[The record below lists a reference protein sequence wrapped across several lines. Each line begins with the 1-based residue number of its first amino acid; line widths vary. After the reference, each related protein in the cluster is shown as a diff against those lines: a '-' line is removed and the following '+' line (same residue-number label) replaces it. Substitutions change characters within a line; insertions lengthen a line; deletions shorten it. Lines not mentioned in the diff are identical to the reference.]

1 MGSHRASSASCRRLV
16 VSWTQM
22 SLGWRSRMTRT
33 RSMLL
38 LLVLV
43 ATASAQINFGG
54 GSSNSRTPSSSGGQ
68 RPSSIGSSSR
78 PSSGSSIQ
86 FANKNPSAKEV
97 AQGLQSKRQT
107 LATVLKSQGVTPAV
121 DVNIRGTLGTRRLGD
136 RCTTPQRTAG
146 TCQYIFARQ
155 CRPVLTAILTQGVTS
170 QIISYLVQA
179 IRSPCGFLGFDFT
192 LCCED
197 QNQPQITTQPPTTPR
212 PTTQRPTTQRPTT
225 QRPTTQ
231 TTAAPQQDNCGTNSN
246 NRIVGGTEARQGDWP
261 WAVVLGTKNAFSNR
275 FSVQCGG
282 TLLDQTTVLTAAHCF
297 DQAGGPN
304 VVRLGDHD
312 INTSSDGAQAVDVSI
327 RRIIQHPG
335 WDSNSLENDIC
346 ILKLSQPIQYSRDI
360 RRACLPNQYKGQ
372 DLPSVLARPQPIVV
386 GWGSTSTGTGPTNR
400 LRQAP
405 VQMVTQQQCAQA
417 YRQVSRVTIGATKLC
432 AGEGT
437 RDTCNG
443 DSGGGLFSR
452 NLGGGYA
459 VVGVTSF
466 GVECARDDFPG
477 VYTRVDEYLPWIQQ
491 NMG

>member
-1 MGSHRASSASCRRLV
+1 MAKARP
-16 VSWTQM
+16 
-22 SLGWRSRMTRT
+22 
-33 RSMLL
+33 LL
-38 LLVLV
+38 LLLFLFS
-43 ATASAQINFGG
+43 TISGQINFGG
-54 GSSNSRTPSSSGGQ
+54 SRTPSTSTGSQ
-68 RPSSIGSSSR
+68 KPSPSSPSGSR

-86 FANKNPSAKEV
+86 FSSEAQSAKEV
-97 AQGLQSKRQT
+97 VQGLQSKRQT

-136 RCTTPQRTAG
+136 QCTTPQRTAG

-155 CRPVLTAILTQGVTS
+155 CRPVLTAILTQGVT
-170 QIISYLVQA
+170 QQLISYLIQA

-197 QNQPQITTQPPTTPR
+197 QNQPPITTPRPTTPR
-212 PTTQRPTTQRPTT
+212 PTTQQPTTPQPTTQQPTTQRPTT
-225 QRPTTQ
+225 
-231 TTAAPQQDNCGTNSN
+231 AAPQLDNCGTNAN
-246 NRIVGGTEARQGDWP
+246 NRIVGGTESRQGDWP
-261 WAVVLGTKNAFSNR
+261 WAVVLGTKNTFSNR

-360 RRACLPNQYKGQ
+360 RRACLPTQYRGQ

-452 NLGGGYA
+452 NLGGGFA

>member
-1 MGSHRASSASCRRLV
+1 MGSQATGDKRRPGGANLSSMAK
-16 VSWTQM
+16 
-22 SLGWRSRMTRT
+22 TRH
-33 RSMLL
+33 LL
-38 LLVLV
+38 LLVFIFS
-43 ATASAQINFGG
+43 TISGQINFGG
-54 GSSNSRTPSSSGGQ
+54 GG
-68 RPSSIGSSSR
+68 GSSSR
-78 PSSGSSIQ
+78 QPPSSSSSGSSGSSSGGSSIQ
-86 FANKNPSAKEV
+86 FSSDPQSPKEV
-97 AQGLQSKRQT
+97 VQGLQSKRQT
-107 LATVLKSQGVTPAV
+107 LATVLKSQGVSPAV
-121 DVNIRGTLGTRRLGD
+121 DVNIRGSLGTRRVGD
-136 RCTTPQRTAG
+136 QCTTPQRTAG
-146 TCQYIFARQ
+146 SCQYIFARQ
-155 CRPVLTAILTQGVTS
+155 CRPVLTAILTQGVT
-170 QIISYLVQA
+170 QQLISYLIQA

-197 QNQPQITTQPPTTPR
+197 QNQPQITTQAPTTPR

-225 QRPTTQ
+225 QQPTTQ

-246 NRIVGGTEARQGDWP
+246 NRIVGGTESRQGDWP
-261 WAVVLGTKNAFSNR
+261 WAVVLGTKNTFSNR

-360 RRACLPNQYKGQ
+360 RRACLPTQYRGQ
-372 DLPSVLARPQPIVV
+372 DLSSVLARPQPIVV
-386 GWGSTSTGTGPTNR
+386 GWGSTSTGTGPTSL

-405 VQMVTQQQCAQA
+405 VQMVTQQQCANA

-452 NLGGGYA
+452 NLGGGFA

-466 GVECARDDFPG
+466 GVECAREDFPG

>member
-1 MGSHRASSASCRRLV
+1 MGVRPPASVVQAALTCAGQLSNKSAVCNL
-16 VSWTQM
+16 
-22 SLGWRSRMTRT
+22 SRMAGTRH
-33 RSMLL
+33 LL
-38 LLVLV
+38 LLVFIF
-43 ATASAQINFGG
+43 SPISGQINFGG
-54 GSSNSRTPSSSGGQ
+54 GSSSRPSSSSGGQ
-68 RPSSIGSSSR
+68 KPSSSSSSGSGSSSG
-78 PSSGSSIQ
+78 GSSIQ
-86 FANKNPSAKEV
+86 FSSEAQSAKEV
-97 AQGLQSKRQT
+97 VQGLQSKRQT

-136 RCTTPQRTAG
+136 QCTTPQRTAG

-155 CRPVLTAILTQGVTS
+155 CRPVLTAILTQGVT
-170 QIISYLVQA
+170 QQLISYLIQA

-197 QNQPQITTQPPTTPR
+197 QNQITTQAPTTP
-212 PTTQRPTTQRPTT
+212 RPTTQRPTT

-231 TTAAPQQDNCGTNSN
+231 TTAAPQQDNCGTNAN
-246 NRIVGGTEARQGDWP
+246 NRIVGGTESRQGDWP
-261 WAVVLGTKNAFSNR
+261 WAVVLGTKNTFSNR

-312 INTSSDGAQAVDVSI
+312 INTSSDGAQAVDVTI

-360 RRACLPNQYKGQ
+360 RRACLPTQYRGQ

-452 NLGGGYA
+452 NLGGGFA